1 MHVYS
6 DEDNTPMTYDFL
18 LEYTGKITAV
28 INDRLFKE
36 TGILEITHRAEGSA
50 HMRGTET
57 LKHIK
62 I

>member
-18 LEYTGKITAV
+18 LEYTETITAI

-36 TGILEITHRAEGSA
+36 TGILEITPRAEGSA
-50 HMRGTET
+50 HTV
-57 LKHIK
+57 H
-62 I
+62 